1 MQLHN
6 DDEIII
12 TETPRVLEIS
22 CPFPGK
28 GCIIRAPDLS
38 CIRYMAHRLEIQ
50 NITLGTLGWIPEWIL
65 EVYMENCHILETTL
79 PDKQPG
85 SITNLPMSVIQLTCR
100 GCQIPLSA
108 YKQLVHHRLIRLELI
123 DQGLTCVPAAVSE
136 YASNLLFLNLSS
148 NSLNEFSEWPSK
160 IRGLLL
166 AGNKLNELV
175 HLGHLPPFL
184 EDLDISNNLFVE
196 IPTAVLPQ
204 HLRKLNIARNELHW
218 LPEDP
223 SEYPPNL
230 RDLNIS
236 GNCGLDDLT
245 DAAFPDMLTNL
256 NAVECEI
263 SKLPHEWNCYCLT
276 NLDVSD
282 NNISNLGEL
291 PTGQVMNISYMGNP
305 CWVDSPPESM
315 SNSVQSSVI
324 EDVAD
329 SDVFIDDS
337 ILADQESY
345 VDSVFTSGH
354 SSPTPY
360 QQVIDTVYTGLII
373 ISQRKDTA
381 VIPILSPPLVG
392 GEFNMNGTVDTG
404 SLAQSLGTAVIPILS
419 PPLVGGEFNMNGT
432 QPIEPITHQPHK
444 NDDCGIAEYK
454 EAISRSSSN
463 EELQKLTKK
472 PSPSILNQNYGP
484 SYHSNEP
491 LINAIDYVVT
501 SGFKRVGSFIS
512 AVSDILTLES
522 NYESIETNSNAS
534 DASLVNINP
543 VDGQVLEPL
552 TSRG

>member
-1 MQLHN
+1 MQSHN

-22 CPFPGK
+22 SSSPSV
-28 GCIIRAPDLS
+28 GCIICAPDLS
-38 CIRYMAHRLEIQ
+38 CIRYMAHRLEIR
-50 NITLGTLGWIPEWIL
+50 NVTLGTLGWIPEWIL

-79 PDKQPG
+79 PDKQAV
-85 SITNLPMSVIQLTCR
+85 SITNLPLSVIQLTCR

-123 DQGLTCVPAAVSE
+123 DQGLTCIPAAVSE

-148 NSLNEFSEWPSK
+148 NSLSEVSEWPSK
-160 IRGLLL
+160 IRGLRL

-196 IPTAVLPQ
+196 IPTAALPH

-245 DAAFPDMLTNL
+245 DAAFPNMLTNL
-256 NAVECEI
+256 NAAECEI
-263 SKLPHEWNCYCLT
+263 SRLPHEWNCYCLT

-282 NNISNLGEL
+282 NNITNLDEL
-291 PTGQVMNISYMGNP
+291 PIGQVMNISYVGNP

-315 SNSVQSSVI
+315 SNSVKSSVI

-337 ILADQESY
+337 LLADQESY

-354 SSPTPY
+354 SSPIPY
-360 QQVIDTVYTGLII
+360 QQVIDTVYNGLIS
-373 ISQRKDTA
+373 ISQSGATA
-381 VIPILSPPLVG
+381 FSLNSRPPGVG
-392 GEFNMNGTVDTG
+392 LE
-404 SLAQSLGTAVIPILS
+404 SS
-419 PPLVGGEFNMNGT
+419 
-432 QPIEPITHQPHK
+432 
-444 NDDCGIAEYK
+444 DDGIAEYK

-522 NYESIETNSNAS
+522 NYESNYESIDTSSNVS
-534 DASLVNINP
+534 DVSLANINL
-543 VDGQVLEPL
+543 VDGQVF
-552 TSRG
+552 